1 MAYNLT
7 YRLINKGTEY
17 EVSGCTGNCF
27 GVVIP
32 NEYKGL
38 PVTSIGYAAFED
50 CSSLTIVVIGDS
62 VTSIGSSAFSWCTSL
77 TSVVIGDSVKSI
89 GDYAFYEC
97 RSLTSVV
104 ISDSVTSIG
113 DFAFSSCRSL
123 TSIEIPDSVT
133 SIGSYAFS
141 SCRSL
146 TSVVIGDS
154 VTSIGNYAF
163 SWCTSLTS
171 VVIGD
176 SVTSIGYEAFYEC
189 RSLTIYCEAASE
201 PSGWS
206 SSWNS
211 SNRPVVW
218 DCNNNDLA
226 SDGYI
231 YVVVDNIRY
240 SIKDG
245 VATVVRQASNIQTA
259 NILANITHKGTA
271 YNVTSIDAS
280 AFRDCTSLTSVVIP
294 DSVTTIGERAFY
306 YCTSLTSVVIP
317 DSVTSIGNSAF
328 YDCDSLTSIA
338 ILAKTPPTIGSYIF
352 SNISETAK
360 FYCYHSAIG
369 AYKTAANWN
378 KYIDKFIADGIGL
391 YFAMSAQAQKKYF
404 VSKDELHQYVQQ
416 YLHDNFAVLIAEYLT
431 KN

>member
-38 PVTSIGYAAFED
+38 PVTSIGYEAFYN
-50 CSSLTIVVIGDS
+50 CSSLT
-62 VTSIGSSAFSWCTSL
+62 SIEIPNG
-77 TSVVIGDSVKSI
+77 
-89 GDYAFYEC
+89 
-97 RSLTSVV
+97 
-104 ISDSVTSIG
+104 VTSIG
-113 DFAFSSCRSL
+113 DGAFRKCSSL
-123 TSIEIPDSVT
+123 TKVVIPDSVT
-133 SIGSYAFS
+133 SIGYDAFSYCSSLTKVVIPNSVTNIDMYAFMNCS
-141 SCRSL
+141 
-146 TSVVIGDS
+146 
-154 VTSIGNYAF
+154 
-163 SWCTSLTS
+163 
-171 VVIGD
+171 
-176 SVTSIGYEAFYEC
+176 
-189 RSLTIYCEAASE
+189 SLTIYCEVESK

-206 SSWNS
+206 LSWNY

-218 DCNNNDLA
+218 NCNNNDVA